1 MDGEADR
8 GAAWV
13 AAMRAG
19 DFARAWA
26 ISDRVLAARVA
37 ARPCWDWPRHLQ
49 WVWDGRALAGS
60 RVLVRCYHGLGDTI
74 QFARFLPLLGRIARE
89 IVVWVQPPLIPLLA
103 TMRGIPTLLPLDD
116 GAPAT
121 TYDVDIELMEL
132 PHALRTTLATLP
144 ADVPYLHPPA
154 APRLSAQFS
163 VGVVARAGGWDRR
176 RSVDPALIARLGTLP
191 GIALFNLQPGDAVP
205 GAADAGTPDILAAA
219 SRVRALDLVITVDT
233 MMAHLAGAL
242 GVPVWTLLHAEA
254 DWRWMER
261 RDDSPWYPTMRLFR
275 QESAGDWVPA
285 IEEVVGALRSL
296 LPPPLAGRVGEGAV
310 RP

>member
-1 MDGEADR
+1 MDGEAEL

-19 DFARAWA
+19 DFARAWT

-37 ARPCWDWPRHLQ
+37 SGPCWDWPRHLQ
-49 WVWDGRALAGS
+49 WVWDGGALAGR

-89 IVVWVQPPLIPLLA
+89 VVVWAQPPLIPLLA
-103 TMRGIPTLLPLDD
+103 TMDGVGTLLALDD

-132 PHALRTTLATLP
+132 PHALRTTLSTLP
-144 ADVPYLHPPA
+144 AVVPYLHPPA

-163 VGVVARAGGWDRR
+163 VGIVARAGGWDCR
-176 RSVDPALIARLGTLP
+176 RSVDPALIAHLGAVP

-205 GAADAGTPDILAAA
+205 GAADASTPDILAAA

-261 RDDSPWYPTMRLFR
+261 RHDSPWYPTMRLFR
-275 QESAGDWVPA
+275 QKKAGDWAPA
-285 IEEVVGALRSL
+285 IEEVMERLGSSPAPACGRGA
-296 LPPPLAGRVGEGAV
+296 G
-310 RP
+310 